1 MTRDDVMKLI
11 SDIGL
16 YGALQE
22 VSAFEIDDISLAEEW
37 ADCEESI
44 NLLQDYV
51 DPELED

>member
-1 MTRDDVMKLI
+1 MTREGVMKLI
-11 SDIGL
+11 SEVGL

-22 VSAFEIDDISLAEEW
+22 VTADEIEDITLSEEW